1 MAMHL
6 ARHPEDQIGYVGIVD
21 SPSFVK
27 FGNQQMAKPCKKAKL
42 VSREFIDLKPE
53 EVKERKR
60 RIGTKVRTLSV
71 WRRYPCCCTAC
82 MEMKWNDCSSKDVVG
97 EMEVVVKPTQ
107 KLYG

>member
-53 EVKERKR
+53 EVKERKQ
-60 RIGTKVRTLSV
+60 RIGTKVRTLSGI
-71 WRRYPCCCTAC
+71 
-82 MEMKWNDCSSKDVVG
+82 KSKYKYVCHPDGKVRLICILSLMIV
-97 EMEVVVKPTQ
+97 T
-107 KLYG
+107 

>member
-6 ARHPEDQIGYVGIVD
+6 DRHPEDQIGYVGIVD

-60 RIGTKVRTLSV
+60 RIGTKVRTLSGI
-71 WRRYPCCCTAC
+71 
-82 MEMKWNDCSSKDVVG
+82 KSKYEYVCHPDEKVRLICILILMNV
-97 EMEVVVKPTQ
+97 T
-107 KLYG
+107 